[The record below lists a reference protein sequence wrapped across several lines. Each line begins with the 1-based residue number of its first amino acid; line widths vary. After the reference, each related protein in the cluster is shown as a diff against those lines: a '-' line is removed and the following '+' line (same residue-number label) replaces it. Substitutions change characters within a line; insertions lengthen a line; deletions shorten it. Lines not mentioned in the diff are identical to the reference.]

1 MIKTLKFFNPT
12 TSSQRQVIRLND
24 PNLRK
29 KSLIKNHT
37 FGLKRCFGR
46 NHSGKITVRHKG
58 GGHKRK
64 YRKIN
69 FYRVFYTNGIVT
81 SIEYDPNR
89 TANIASIFDTATKKY
104 FYIIA
109 PYNLS
114 VGDIVKSGVNL
125 KEFNLGYSST
135 LEKIPEYSII
145 HCLSIE
151 KNKPATITRA
161 AGGYAFLLK
170 KCDKKHSIVQIPSGK
185 KLLLSSKCLATI
197 GMISNEFN
205 FMTKIGKAGR
215 SRWLN
220 KRPSVRGVAMN
231 PVDHPNGGG
240 EGKKSGK
247 KYTPWGKPNYKKK
260 IKSRK
265 SKLNNKKIAQE
276 FLNVSNVE

>member
-24 PNLRK
+24 PNLAK
-29 KSLIKNHT
+29 KPL
-37 FGLKRCFGR
+37 LKQETIGFKRHSGR
-46 NHSGKITVRHKG
+46 NNSGKITVNHKG
-58 GGHKRK
+58 GGHKKR

-69 FYRVFYTNGIVT
+69 FYRLPTTNSIVT
-81 SIEYDPNR
+81 SLEYDPNR
-89 TANIASIFDTATKKY
+89 TANIASVFDTEKKKY

-114 VGDIVKSGVNL
+114 IGDIIKSGINL

-135 LEKIPEYSII
+135 LNKIPEYSII
-145 HCLSIE
+145 HCLSLY
-151 KNKPATITRA
+151 KNKPAAITRA

-170 KCDKKHSIVQIPSGK
+170 KCDKKHAIVQITSGK

-197 GMISNEFN
+197 GMISNEYN
-205 FMTKIGKAGR
+205 FMTKVGKAGR
-215 SRWLN
+215 ARWLN

-260 IKSRK
+260 KLVIK
-265 SKLNNKKIAQE
+265 SKLHKKIAE
-276 FLNVSNVE
+276 KFLDVLNKN